1 MNLKELNTYMRTN
14 STALLP
20 SQQTALEALG
30 IEVEYELFGH
40 IPQARTDILL
50 TSEPVEGEVLM
61 EIHKKVTLTSCFSLT
76 CYDAVQSSTVCVNI
90 CTEHLVR
97 LFGEIPNSLYV
108 TKVEGASE

>member
-30 IEVEYELFGH
+30 IEVEYELFGP

-61 EIHKKVTLTSCFSLT
+61 ELRRSLDSYFSLT

-97 LFGEIPNSLYV
+97 LFGEIPDSLYV
-108 TKVEGASE
+108 TKVEGAS

>member
-1 MNLKELNTYMRTN
+1 MNLKELNTYMRTS

-20 SQQTALEALG
+20 SQQTALEALE
-30 IEVEYELFGH
+30 IAVEYEWFGP

-50 TSEPVEGEVLM
+50 TSEPVEGKVLI
-61 EIHKKVTLTSCFSLT
+61 ELHKSLDSYFSLT
-76 CYDAVQSSTVCVNI
+76 RYDAVQSSTVCVNI

>member
-20 SQQTALEALG
+20 SQQIALEALG
-30 IEVEYELFGH
+30 IAVEYEWFGP

-50 TSEPVEGEVLM
+50 TSEPVEGKVLM
-61 EIHKKVTLTSCFSLT
+61 ELHKNLDSYFSLT
-76 CYDAVQSSTVCVNI
+76 CYDAVQSPTVRVNI
-90 CTEHLVR
+90 CTAHPVR

-108 TKVEGASE
+108 TKKETQNE